1 MAVGAN
7 EIRFRIYKIINMETI
22 NILCATDKNF
32 VPYCRVMLTSLFE
45 NNKDEHISVYLLV
58 DDTVLEKDRSKYL
71 ELAKQYVQTIHIIS
85 VDSSTF
91 EKYPVYNSQWTNS
104 IYYRLLAAELLP
116 KSINKIIYLD
126 ADIIVTRSIREMWE
140 IDVEKYALGAVHD
153 IWAPNQQV
161 YNRLGLKNDK
171 QYFNSGSMI
180 LNLKYWR
187 ENELSRK
194 YMQYIQENF
203 EKLWFNDQ
211 DTLNGVLFNKKL
223 MLPVTYNFQVLFLK
237 NSIFNEMTDEQKKNI
252 LETKNP
258 LIMHYSASTKP
269 WMIMY
274 YKMPFLELWRKYRDL
289 SMWRNTRNLFP
300 KTKVLNWLIK
310 RYVLWPL
317 NIYFKQEYIRI
328 K

>member
-1 MAVGAN
+1 
-7 EIRFRIYKIINMETI
+7 METI

-32 VPYCRVMLTSLFE
+32 VPYCGIMLTSLFE
-45 NNKDEHISVYLLV
+45 NNKAEHIDVYLLV
-58 DDTVLEKDRSKYL
+58 DETVRKKDRNLYQ
-71 ELAKQYVQTIHIIS
+71 ELAKQYKQTIHIIP
-85 VDSSTF
+85 VDTTTF

-116 KSINKIIYLD
+116 QSVDKIIYLD

-140 IDVEKYALGAVHD
+140 IDIEKYALGVVHD

-161 YNRLGLKNDK
+161 YDRLELENDK

-187 ENELSRK
+187 EHKLSEQ
-194 YMQYIQENF
+194 YMRYIKENF

-211 DTLNGVLFNKKL
+211 DTLNGVLFDQKL
-223 MLPVTYNFQVLFLK
+223 MLPVTYNFQILFLRK
-237 NSIFNEMTDEQKKNI
+237 SLFDEMTDNQRKDI
-252 LETKNP
+252 LETKEP
-258 LIMHYSASTKP
+258 LIIHYSAPTKP

-274 YKMPFLELWRKYRDL
+274 YKMPYLNLWRRYRDL
-289 SMWRNTRNLFP
+289 SLWKHTPNQLP

-310 RYVLWPL
+310 RFLLWPL
-317 NIYFKQEYIRI
+317 NIYFKQEFIRI

>member
-1 MAVGAN
+1 
-7 EIRFRIYKIINMETI
+7 METI

-32 VPYCRVMLTSLFE
+32 VPYCGIMLTSLFY
-45 NNKDEHISVYLLV
+45 NNEDEHIEVYLLV
-58 DDTVLEKDRSKYL
+58 DDTVKEQDKSKYL
-71 ELAKQYVQTIHIIS
+71 QLAEQYHQAINIIH
-85 VDSSTF
+85 VDASTF
-91 EKYPVYNSQWTNS
+91 EKYPVYNQQWTNS

-116 KSINKIIYLD
+116 ASVDKIIYLD
-126 ADIIVTRSIREMWE
+126 ADIIVTRSIREMWK
-140 IDVEKYALGAVHD
+140 IDVEKYALGVVHD

-161 YNRLGLKNDK
+161 YDRLGLENDK
-171 QYFNSGSMI
+171 QYFNSGSMV

-187 ENELSRK
+187 DHKLSEQYMK
-194 YMQYIQENF
+194 YIKENF

-211 DTLNGVLFNKKL
+211 DTLNGVLFDQKL
-223 MLPVTYNFQVLFLK
+223 MLPVSYNFQVLFLK
-237 NSIFNEMTDEQKKNI
+237 KSLFDEMTEEQKKDI
-252 LETKNP
+252 VDTKSP

-274 YKMPFLELWRKYRDL
+274 YKMPYHDLWKHYRDI
-289 SMWRNTRNLFP
+289 SIWKHTPNLLP

-310 RYVLWPL
+310 RYILWPL

>member
-1 MAVGAN
+1 
-7 EIRFRIYKIINMETI
+7 METI

-32 VPYCRVMLTSLFE
+32 VPYCGIMLTSLFE
-45 NNKDEHISVYLLV
+45 NNKDELISVYLLV
-58 DDTVLEKDRSKYL
+58 DDTVGEKDKDKYIR
-71 ELAKQYVQTIHIIS
+71 LAKQYQQSINITH
-85 VDSSTF
+85 VDATTF
-91 EKYPVYNSQWTNS
+91 EKYPVYNQQWTNS

-116 KSINKIIYLD
+116 TSIDKIIYLD

-140 IDVEKYALGAVHD
+140 VDVENYAVGAVID
-153 IWAPNQQV
+153 IWAPNKQV
-161 YNRLGLKNDK
+161 YERLNLKNDS
-171 QYFNSGSMI
+171 QYFNSGSMV

-187 ENELSRK
+187 EHELSK
-194 YMQYIQENF
+194 QYMQYIKDNF

-211 DTLNGVLFNKKL
+211 DTLNGVLFDQKL
-223 MLPVTYNFQVLFLK
+223 MLSVTYNFQVLFLK
-237 NSIFNEMTDEQKKNI
+237 KSLFDEMTDEQKKDI
-252 LETKNP
+252 IETKAP

-274 YKMPFLELWRKYRDL
+274 YKMPYLDLWRRYRDL
-289 SMWRNTRNLFP
+289 SMWRHTPNLLP

-310 RYVLWPL
+310 RYILWPL

>member
-1 MAVGAN
+1 
-7 EIRFRIYKIINMETI
+7 METI
-22 NILCATDKNF
+22 NILCATDRNF
-32 VPYCRVMLTSLFE
+32 VPYCGIMLTSLFFNNE
-45 NNKDEHISVYLLV
+45 NEHIDVYLLV
-58 DDTVLEKDRSKYL
+58 DNTVLVQDRHKYH
-71 ELAKQYVQTIHIIS
+71 ELAKQYGQTIHIIS

-116 KSINKIIYLD
+116 SSVDKIIYLD

-140 IDVEKYALGAVHD
+140 IDIEKFAIGVVHD

-161 YNRLGLKNDK
+161 YDRLNLENDK
-171 QYFNSGSMI
+171 CYFNSGSMI

-187 ENELSRK
+187 EQKLSQK
-194 YMQYIQENF
+194 YMTYIKDNF

-211 DTLNGVLFNKKL
+211 DTLNGVLCNKKL

-237 NSIFNEMTDEQKKNI
+237 KSLFDEMTDKQKKDI
-252 LETKNP
+252 FETKAP

-274 YKMPFLELWRKYRDL
+274 YKMPYLDLWRRYRDL
-289 SMWRNTRNLFP
+289 SMWRHTPNLLP

-310 RYVLWPL
+310 RYILWPL

>member
-1 MAVGAN
+1 M
-7 EIRFRIYKIINMETI
+7 KMETI
-22 NILCATDKNF
+22 NILCATDRNF
-32 VPYCRVMLTSLFE
+32 VPYCGIMLTSLFE

-58 DDTVLEKDRSKYL
+58 DDTVSDKDKDKYL
-71 ELAKQYVQTIHIIS
+71 SLAKQYQQNINIIH
-85 VDSSTF
+85 VDTATF
-91 EKYPVYNSQWTNS
+91 EKYPVYNQQWTNS

-116 KSINKIIYLD
+116 SSIDKIIYLD

-140 IDVEKYALGAVHD
+140 VDVENYAVGAVID
-153 IWAPNQQV
+153 IWAPNKQL
-161 YNRLGLKNDK
+161 YERLNLQDDG
-171 QYFNSGSMI
+171 QYFNSGSMV

-187 ENELSRK
+187 EHELSK
-194 YMQYIQENF
+194 QYMQYIKDNF

-289 SMWRNTRNLFP
+289 SMWRNTRNLLP